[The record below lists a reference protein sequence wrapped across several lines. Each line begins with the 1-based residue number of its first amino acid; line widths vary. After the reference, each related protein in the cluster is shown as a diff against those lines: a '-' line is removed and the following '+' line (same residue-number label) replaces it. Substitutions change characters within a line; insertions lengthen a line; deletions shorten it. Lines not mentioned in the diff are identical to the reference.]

1 MMCQNRF
8 ILGDKCTSLVEDVD
22 NGGGYASLVAAEMMM
37 MMMMMIKVMVII
49 FMIMSAGI
57 LLSAQIS
64 TGSILESH
72 KGCLI

>member
-1 MMCQNRF
+1 M
-8 ILGDKCTSLVEDVD
+8 
-22 NGGGYASLVAAEMMM
+22 AAV
-37 MMMMMIKVMVII
+37 MMMMIQVMVII

-64 TGSILESH
+64 TGLILESH

>member
-1 MMCQNRF
+1 M
-8 ILGDKCTSLVEDVD
+8 
-22 NGGGYASLVAAEMMM
+22 AAEMMMMM